1 MPPSGHPCLLA
12 NPNPMSDCDCSIE
25 VESQQQGRVLI
36 TLLVINV
43 AMFVVEVVTGIL
55 AESTGLIADS
65 LDMLADAVVYG
76 IGLYAVGQASSAK
89 IRAASVSGFFQMAL
103 VVIVALDVGR
113 RAVFGS
119 EPEPAYMVLIGLVAL
134 AANVVCLNLISKHRD
149 SGVHMRASW
158 IFSKNDVIANV
169 GVVVSGGIV
178 FVTESRW
185 PDLIV
190 GFAIAY
196 IVLRGALA
204 IIEDARNEQRS
215 SMSSNSAE

>member
-1 MPPSGHPCLLA
+1 
-12 NPNPMSDCDCSIE
+12 MSDCDCRIE
-25 VESQQQGRVLI
+25 VESQQQGRVLV
-36 TLLVINV
+36 TLLVINA

-76 IGLYAVGQASSAK
+76 IGLYAVGRAASAK
-89 IRAASVSGFFQMAL
+89 IRAAYVSGYFQMAL
-103 VVIVALDVGR
+103 ALVVALDVSR

-119 EPEPAYMVLIGLVAL
+119 EPEPAYMVLIGLIAL
-134 AANVVCLNLISKHRD
+134 AANVVCLKLISRHREG
-149 SGVHMRASW
+149 GVHMRASW

-169 GVVVSGGIV
+169 GVIVSGGIV

-196 IVLRGALA
+196 IVFRGALA
-204 IIEDARNEQRS
+204 IIEDARNEQRL
-215 SMSSNSAE
+215 SMAPHSIE

>member
-1 MPPSGHPCLLA
+1 
-12 NPNPMSDCDCSIE
+12 MSDCDCSIE

-36 TLLVINV
+36 TLLVINA

-76 IGLYAVGQASSAK
+76 IGLYAVGQAASAK
-89 IRAASVSGFFQMAL
+89 IRAAYVSGYFQMAL
-103 VVIVALDVGR
+103 AVIVALDVSR

-119 EPEPAYMVLIGLVAL
+119 EPEPAYMVLIGLIAL

-149 SGVHMRASW
+149 GGVHMRASW

-196 IVLRGALA
+196 IVFRGALA
-204 IIEDARNEQRS
+204 IIGDARNEQRS
-215 SMSSNSAE
+215 GMSSHSAE